1 MLALVVVVENAA
13 RLSVPLLVQRGI
25 DHGIPPIIDGGSAHT
40 LLTIVG
46 ALAVVVLV
54 QASSRMFFLRR
65 SGRIG
70 QKVLLELRRR
80 VFRHFQR
87 LDIAFHERY
96 TSGRVV
102 SRSTNDV
109 EAIQDMLETGFDSLI
124 TAVLTLIGTSILLV
138 TLDVRLGLMCLAAF
152 PVLVALVWWFRAE
165 SAKVYRKVRESA
177 ALVIVQFVET
187 MTGIKAVQAYRREAR
202 NQEIFEDIADDY
214 REINEK
220 TFRLLAVFMP
230 GVKLVGN
237 ITTGVVLL
245 YGGYQVLNGQMTI
258 GTLAA
263 FLLYLRMFFEPM
275 QEISQFFNT
284 FQSASS
290 ALEKLAGVLAQR
302 SAIRDPQRPVEMT
315 TVRGD
320 IAFHDV
326 QFSYVDGRPVLP
338 DLDFQVPAG
347 QTVALVGT
355 TGAGKTTIAKLIAR
369 FYDPTSG
376 AVTLDGV
383 DLRDLAQT
391 ELRRHVVMVTQENFM
406 FDGTVADNIRFGRP
420 DATDEEVAAAAAAVG
435 ADRFIDALPDGYD
448 TDVAK
453 RGGRLSAG
461 QRQLV
466 AFARAFLAD
475 PAVLILD
482 EATSSLDIP
491 SERMVQRAL
500 ETVLGR
506 PDRPGHRAPA
516 VHRAGRRPGAGAR
529 ARPHRRG
536 RCARG
541 SDHARRRP
549 VCGVAPRVG
558 GVAGLTRLRQQ
569 RFQLVVDGGHLRDE
583 HRDDLLARPLTDR
596 GGHVVQDVEPRGVDP
611 RHHVGVGE
619 PLKLVLVER
628 QHHSQPVGRLAADRG
643 PGRRTR
649 SASRRLRRRLRRG
662 R

>member
-1 MLALVVVVENAA
+1 MTAQTDWRGRVKEDRDDDLPIDESVPRRREARALLGSLLRPFRVTVFLLALVVVVENVA

-25 DHGIPPIIDGGSAHT
+25 DHGIPPLLEGGPARE
-40 LLTIVG
+40 LMLIVG
-46 ALAVVVLV
+46 ALCGVVLV
-54 QASSRMFFLRR
+54 QALSRMFFLRR

-87 LDIAFHERY
+87 LDIAFHDRY

-124 TAVLTLIGTSILLV
+124 TAVLTLVGTSILLV
-138 TLDVRLGLMCLAAF
+138 TLDVKLGLMCLAAV
-152 PVLVALVWWFRAE
+152 PILVGLVWWFRAE
-165 SAKVYRKVRESA
+165 SAKTYRKVRESA

-187 MTGIKAVQAYRREAR
+187 MTGIKAVQAYRREPR
-202 NQEIFEDIADDY
+202 NQEIFEDIADEY
-214 REINEK
+214 RVVNER
-220 TFRLLAVFMP
+220 TFRLLAIFMP

-245 YGGYQVLNGQMTI
+245 YGGSRVLHGEMTI
-258 GTLAA
+258 GTLTA

-290 ALEKLAGVLAQR
+290 ALEKLAGVLAEKPG
-302 SAIRDPQRPVEMT
+302 IKDPDHPVALT
-315 TVRGD
+315 SVRGE
-320 IAFHDV
+320 IAFDEV
-326 QFSYVDGRPVLP
+326 SFGYSPDRPVLP
-338 DLDFQVPAG
+338 GLTLHVPAG

-376 AVTLDGV
+376 SITLDGT
-383 DLRDLAQT
+383 DLRRLSQS

-406 FDGTVADNIRFGRP
+406 FEGTVADNIRFGKP
-420 DATDEEVAAAAAAVG
+420 EATDDEVRAAASAVG
-435 ADRFIDALPDGYD
+435 ADRFIDALPEGYD

-461 QRQLV
+461 QRQLI

-500 ETVLGR
+500 ETVLSDRTALVIAHRLSTVEIADRVLVLEHGR
-506 PDRPGHRAPA
+506 IVEDGSPA
-516 VHRAGRRPGAGAR
+516 ELITQG
-529 ARPHRRG
+529 
-536 RCARG
+536 
-541 SDHARRRP
+541 
-549 VCGVAPRVG
+549 
-558 GVAGLTRLRQQ
+558 
-569 RFQLVVDGGHLRDE
+569 GGHYAALHE
-583 HRDDLLARPLTDR
+583 AW
-596 GGHVVQDVEPRGVDP
+596 QQS
-611 RHHVGVGE
+611 
-619 PLKLVLVER
+619 LV
-628 QHHSQPVGRLAADRG
+628 
-643 PGRRTR
+643 
-649 SASRRLRRRLRRG
+649 
-662 R
+662 

>member
-1 MLALVVVVENAA
+1 MTATDTTATGVTEDADEWRGRFDEVPDDLPIDESLSRRREARALLGSLLRPYRVTVAFLAVVVVIENAA

-25 DHGIPPIIDGGSAHT
+25 DHGIPPIIDGGSART
-40 LLTIVG
+40 LMVIVV
-46 ALAVVVLV
+46 ALSGVVLV
-54 QASSRMFFLRR
+54 QAVSRMFFLRR

-70 QKVLLELRRR
+70 QRVLLELRRR

-87 LDIAFHERY
+87 LDIAFHDRY

-124 TAVLTLIGTSILLV
+124 TAALTLFGTAILLV
-138 TLDVRLGLMCLAAF
+138 TLDWRLGLTCLAAF
-152 PVLVALVWWFRAE
+152 PILVVLVWWFRTE
-165 SAKVYRKVRESA
+165 SAKTYRAVRESA

-187 MTGIKAVQAYRREAR
+187 MTGIKAVQAYRREPR
-202 NQEIFEDIADDY
+202 NQEIFENVADRY
-214 REINEK
+214 RAINEK
-220 TFRLLAVFMP
+220 TFKLLAVFMP

-237 ITTGVVLL
+237 LTTGVVLL
-245 YGGYQVLNGQMTI
+245 YGGYLVLHGRMTI

-284 FQSASS
+284 FQSAAS
-290 ALEKLAGVLAQR
+290 ALEKLAGVLAER
-302 SAIRDPQRPVEMT
+302 PGIADPAHPVGLED
-315 TVRGD
+315 VRGD
-320 IAFHDV
+320 IEFDNV
-326 QFSYVDGRPVLP
+326 QFSYVPDRLVLP
-338 DLDFQVPAG
+338 HLNFTVPAG
-347 QTVALVGT
+347 QTLALVGT

-376 AVTLDGV
+376 SVTLDGV
-383 DLRDLAQT
+383 DLRDISQI

-420 DATDEEVAAAAAAVG
+420 DATDDEIRSAATAVG
-435 ADRFIDALPDGYD
+435 ADRFIDALPNGYD

-461 QRQLV
+461 QRQLI

-500 ETVLGR
+500 RTVLADRTALVIAHRLSTVQIADRVLVLDDGR
-506 PDRPGHRAPA
+506 IVEDGPPDELIARGGGRYAALHRAWLQ
-516 VHRAGRRPGAGAR
+516 
-529 ARPHRRG
+529 
-536 RCARG
+536 
-541 SDHARRRP
+541 S
-549 VCGVAPRVG
+549 
-558 GVAGLTRLRQQ
+558 
-569 RFQLVVDGGHLRDE
+569 
-583 HRDDLLARPLTDR
+583 LA
-596 GGHVVQDVEPRGVDP
+596 
-611 RHHVGVGE
+611 
-619 PLKLVLVER
+619 
-628 QHHSQPVGRLAADRG
+628 
-643 PGRRTR
+643 
-649 SASRRLRRRLRRG
+649 
-662 R
+662 

>member
-1 MLALVVVVENAA
+1 MTATQWRGRIGEKQDDLPIDETTPRRREARALLFALLRPYRWIVLALAFVVIVENGA

-25 DHGIPPIIDGGSAHT
+25 DHGIPPLVDGGSARD

-46 ALAVVVLV
+46 ALCVVVLV
-54 QASSRMFFLRR
+54 QAVSRMFFLRR
-65 SGRIG
+65 SGRVG
-70 QKVLLELRRR
+70 QEVLLEVRRR
-80 VFRHFQR
+80 VFRHFGR
-87 LDIAFHERY
+87 LDVAFHDRY

-109 EAIQDMLETGFDSLI
+109 EAIQDMLENGFDSLI
-124 TAVLTLIGTSILLV
+124 TAVLTLFGTAALLI
-138 TLDVRLGLMCLAAF
+138 TLDWRLGLMCLVAF
-152 PVLVALVWWFRAE
+152 PILVALVWWFRTE
-165 SAKVYRKVRESA
+165 SAKTYRLVRESA

-187 MTGIKAVQAYRREAR
+187 MTGIKAVQAYRREPR
-202 NQEIFEDIADDY
+202 NQEIFSDVADEY

-220 TFRLLAVFMP
+220 TFKLLAVFMP

-245 YGGYQVLNGQMTI
+245 YGGYRVLNGQMTI
-258 GTLAA
+258 GTLTA

-290 ALEKLAGVLAQR
+290 ALEKLAGVLTQQP
-302 SAIRDPQRPVEMT
+302 AIADPAAPVSLPA
-315 TVRGD
+315 VRGD
-320 IAFHDV
+320 IDFDHVEFA
-326 QFSYVDGRPVLP
+326 YAPGRPVLP
-338 DLDFQVPAG
+338 GLDLRVPAG

-369 FYDPTSG
+369 FYDPTAG

-383 DLRDLAQT
+383 DLRDLAQAD
-391 ELRRHVVMVTQENFM
+391 LRRHVVMVTQENVM
-406 FDGTVADNIRFGRP
+406 FSGTVADNIRFGRP
-420 DATDEEVAAAAAAVG
+420 DATDAEVRAAAAAVG
-435 ADRFIDALPDGYD
+435 ADRFIDALPDGFD

-500 ETVLGR
+500 ETVLADRTAVVIAHRLSTVQIADRVLVLEHGRVIEDGAPGELVDR
-506 PDRPGHRAPA
+506 PDGAYAALHRAWA
-516 VHRAGRRPGAGAR
+516 D
-529 ARPHRRG
+529 
-536 RCARG
+536 
-541 SDHARRRP
+541 S
-549 VCGVAPRVG
+549 
-558 GVAGLTRLRQQ
+558 
-569 RFQLVVDGGHLRDE
+569 
-583 HRDDLLARPLTDR
+583 LA
-596 GGHVVQDVEPRGVDP
+596 
-611 RHHVGVGE
+611 
-619 PLKLVLVER
+619 
-628 QHHSQPVGRLAADRG
+628 
-643 PGRRTR
+643 
-649 SASRRLRRRLRRG
+649 
-662 R
+662 